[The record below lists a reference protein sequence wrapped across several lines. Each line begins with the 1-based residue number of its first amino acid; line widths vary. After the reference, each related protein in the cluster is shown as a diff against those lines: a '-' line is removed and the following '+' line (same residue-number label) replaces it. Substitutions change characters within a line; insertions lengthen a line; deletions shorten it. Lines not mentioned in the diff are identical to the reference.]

1 MAAQLGARR
10 LEMLMAQAVREML
23 EELSAPVVTFSTSA
37 SAARLRSSLA
47 AIHSRSVFLT
57 RTRLPEETGLSFGA
71 WRRRVRLLEAMVM
84 QVQGDAMARIAATV
98 GYGSPRA
105 LQTMVRRTLAAH
117 MHKL

>member
-47 AIHSRSVFLT
+47 AIRSRSVFLT
-57 RTRLPEETGLSFGA
+57 RTRLPGLIQAFPKS
-71 WRRRVRLLEAMVM
+71 RRAS
-84 QVQGDAMARIAATV
+84 IAV
-98 GYGSPRA
+98 SS
-105 LQTMVRRTLAAH
+105 
-117 MHKL
+117 